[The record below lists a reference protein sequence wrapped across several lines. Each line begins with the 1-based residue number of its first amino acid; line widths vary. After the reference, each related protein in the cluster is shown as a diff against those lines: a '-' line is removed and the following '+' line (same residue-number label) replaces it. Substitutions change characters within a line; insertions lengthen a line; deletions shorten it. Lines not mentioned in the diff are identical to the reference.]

1 MIVLDTDHL
10 STFQWARSSAAV
22 ALRDRLR
29 AVDEP
34 VATTIITLEEQ
45 ARGWLAE
52 ISRKRKARDQIP
64 PYRKLQE
71 LFAFFGGWTILAWSE
86 AAVEQFQELKS
97 QRIRIG
103 TMDLKIASIVLTHDA
118 TLLTRNRADFE
129 QVPDLR
135 IENWLD

>member
-10 STFQWARSSAAV
+10 STFQWARSATAV

-29 AVDEP
+29 ATAEP
-34 VATTIITLEEQ
+34 VATTVVSLEEQ

-52 ISRKRKARDQIP
+52 ITRKRKPKDQIP
-64 PYRKLQE
+64 PYRKFQE
-71 LFAFFGGWTILAWSE
+71 LFPFFAGWTILPWTE
-86 AAVEQFQELKS
+86 AAVEQFQALKS

-103 TMDLKIASIVLTHDA
+103 TMDLKIASIVLSHEG

-129 QVPDLR
+129 QVPRLR